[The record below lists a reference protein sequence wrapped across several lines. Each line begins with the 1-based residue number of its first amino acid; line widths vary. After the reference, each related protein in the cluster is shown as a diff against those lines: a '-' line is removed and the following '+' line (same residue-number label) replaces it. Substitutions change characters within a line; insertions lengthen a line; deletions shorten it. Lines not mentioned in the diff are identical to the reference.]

1 MTWSVIADE
10 HVKRV
15 FVTEL
20 RAHGFDVEW
29 VDTGYESGTSDSDHL
44 Q

>member
-1 MTWSVIADE
+1 MNAGLLADE

-20 RAHGFDVEW
+20 RAHGYDVDW
-29 VDTGYESGTSDSDHL
+29 ADNRSGIS
-44 Q
+44 